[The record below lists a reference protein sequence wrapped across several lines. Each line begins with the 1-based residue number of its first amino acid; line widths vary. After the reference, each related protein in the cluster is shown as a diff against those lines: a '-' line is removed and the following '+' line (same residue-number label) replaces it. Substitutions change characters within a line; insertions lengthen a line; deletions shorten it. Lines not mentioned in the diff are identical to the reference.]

1 MGRYVEPVNGRRM
14 GDDDLDHA
22 NVDPEGQCKARIASA
37 QEQNISPAHARSK
50 GELGCH
56 LDQFLG
62 R

>member
-1 MGRYVEPVNGRRM
+1 M